1 MREKNVSIN
10 QKLFFMTIVSVLV
23 LLYYAMTS
31 GINSYK
37 RYNNLENLH
46 KVIELATTSAT
57 LVHEIQKERGYTAG
71 FLGSKGSKF
80 LSELTKQRASTDVKV
95 SELETFLSSF
105 DKTKFDT
112 KIINLLEEA
121 LTRLSNIQDSRGKIS
136 SFSTSKANAIKYYTS
151 INTSFLSIISEIGK
165 KSTNDTLSKSLLA
178 YANFLNG
185 KEKAGIERAVGVG
198 VFVNKGFNGNSNA
211 KIKWATLIAQQK
223 TYYNIFKKIAS
234 NENLNFFNK
243 AREIPEIKEVTKLR
257 KIAFENENIES
268 FNLSS
273 SYWFKTITVKINA
286 LKKIENHLSKTIL
299 IQVEELSSESL
310 SHFIFTSVVS
320 LLLIV
325 FMLIFGYI
333 VSHNILNKL
342 KKLTNTSADLSVG
355 EADLTKRFVG
365 MGHDEIGD
373 VAKEVNSFIRRIQN
387 LIIEIKTIG
396 SDNYIQSTS
405 LQEAYEKLRQ
415 KASLRN
421 NLITKISE
429 ISIETNVHL
438 DNSAEKSKNILDTLQ
453 DANQQLLSSS
463 NDMSDMNT
471 QIEISSQNEEELSSK
486 LVQLTQDTEQV
497 KDVLS
502 VISDIADQTN
512 LLALNAAIEAARAG
526 EHGRGFAVVA
536 DEVRKLAERTQK
548 SLAEINATINVVIQ
562 SISETSDAMIKNAE
576 VISKVSQMS
585 QNVNGV
591 ILATS
596 QEVDKI
602 TILMDLNVKNTMQ
615 DLDNMN
621 NINNNSQ
628 MINELSKETSTIMDD
643 VANISK
649 SLQLH
654 ATDLDNKLNE
664 FKT

>member
-1 MREKNVSIN
+1 MRKKDVSIN
-10 QKLFFMTIVSVLV
+10 QKLFFMTIVSVWV
-23 LLYYAMTS
+23 LLYYAVTS

-71 FLGSKGSKF
+71 FLGSNGSKF
-80 LSELTKQRASTDVKV
+80 LSELTNQRVSTNAKI
-95 SELETFLSSF
+95 SELETFLTTF
-105 DKTKFDT
+105 DKSKFDT
-112 KIINLLEEA
+112 NIINLLDDA
-121 LTRLSNIQDSRGKIS
+121 LIKLSVIEKSRGKIS
-136 SFSTSKANAIKYYTS
+136 SFSISKANAIKYYTS

-165 KSTNDTLSKSLLA
+165 KSTNDALSKSLLA
-178 YANFLNG
+178 YANFLNA
-185 KEKAGIERAVGVG
+185 KERAGIERAVGVG
-198 VFVNKGFNGNSNA
+198 VFVNKGFNGDSSA

-223 TYYNIFKKIAS
+223 TYYDVFKKIAS
-234 NENLNFFNK
+234 NENLDFFNK
-243 AREIPEIKEVTKLR
+243 ARSIPEIKEVVRLR

-273 SYWFKTITVKINA
+273 SYWFKTITVKINT

-299 IQVEELSSESL
+299 AQVEELSDESL
-310 SHFIFTSVVS
+310 SHFILTSVIS

-325 FMLIFGYI
+325 FMLIFGYV

-342 KKLTNTSADLSVG
+342 KKLTNTSADLSIG
-355 EADLTKRFVG
+355 EADLTKRFAG
-365 MGHDEIGD
+365 MGYDEIGG
-373 VAKEVNSFIRRIQN
+373 VAKEVNNFIRRIQN
-387 LIIEIKTIG
+387 LIIEMKAIG
-396 SDNYIQSTS
+396 SENFKQSVS
-405 LQEAYEKLRQ
+405 LQNAYEKLKE
-415 KASLRN
+415 KASIRN

-429 ISIETNVHL
+429 ISIETNKHL
-438 DNSAEKSKNILDTLQ
+438 DNSAEQSKNILDTLKS
-453 DANQQLLSSS
+453 ANQQLLSSS
-463 NDMSDMNT
+463 NDMSNMNT
-471 QIEISSQNEEELSSK
+471 QIEISSQNEEELSDK
-486 LVQLTQDTEQV
+486 LIQLTQDTEEV
-497 KDVLS
+497 KGVLS

-562 SISETSDAMIKNAE
+562 SISETSDAMIRNAE

-591 ILATS
+591 ILTTS

-615 DLDNMN
+615 DLNNMN

-628 MINELSKETSTIMDD
+628 TINELSKETSMIMEN

-654 ATDLDNKLNE
+654 AADLDTRLNE